1 MDNQPDVTEMTD
13 EELRALC
20 LAAVA
25 ICMSWIDQT
34 DDPLWSEVAEEAYRR
49 GWAKAT
55 DLAAMH

>member
-13 EELRALC
+13 EELRTLC

-34 DDPLWSEVAEEAYRR
+34 EDPLWSEVADEAYRR
-49 GWAKAT
+49 GWTKAP
-55 DLAAMH
+55 DAAAMH